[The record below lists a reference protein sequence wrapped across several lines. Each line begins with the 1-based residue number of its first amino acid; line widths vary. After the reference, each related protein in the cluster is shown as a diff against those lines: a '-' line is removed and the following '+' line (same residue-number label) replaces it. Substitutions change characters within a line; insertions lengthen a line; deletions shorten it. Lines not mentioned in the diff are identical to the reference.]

1 MKSLLQLRKRLL
13 SYIFPLCFLLSW
25 PSRLPWTAAIEPT
38 RYEEFRVP
46 MEMVQFC
53 VNQEEK
59 EMNSQ
64 EEEHVIDNRTVVCIL
79 AQP

>member
-1 MKSLLQLRKRLL
+1 M
-13 SYIFPLCFLLSW
+13 
-25 PSRLPWTAAIEPT
+25 IEPT